1 MKNFWLRMN
10 IRWSGEELSRWG
22 SFQKTLYL
30 LWPLLIYFIVH
41 DAAEILLWAGAG
53 AVFAG
58 KEETAGFLA
67 QNYATVRGVIN
78 GLAIVIGV
86 ASIWQAVKRELAGGE
101 GEGGKS
107 GGNIHGEKAKK
118 AGAKDGMD
126 SGSELTARVT
136 RYCVVAAIAFL
147 SAMGFNLLMNLLGL
161 TGISG
166 SYKETSQA
174 QYGVNFI
181 VGLFLYGAVSPIAE
195 EAVFRGVIYN
205 RMKRCFNYPVA
216 LCVSALLFGCYHGN
230 AVQAVYGTIL
240 GILIAWCYELCGS
253 FAVPVLF
260 HSVANVS
267 MYVMTYYGGLKAM
280 SRPVSVGVTAACL
293 LGAAGFLLYLRKM
306 PGNNGHKAKCL

>member
-10 IRWSGEELSRWG
+10 MRWSGEELSHWG
-22 SFQKTLYL
+22 SFQKTVYL

-58 KEETAGFLA
+58 KEATAGFLA

-78 GLAIVIGV
+78 GLAIVFGV

-107 GGNIHGEKAKK
+107 GGNIHGEKA
-118 AGAKDGMD
+118 GAKDGMD
-126 SGSELTARVT
+126 SGSGLTACVT

-253 FAVPVLF
+253 FFVPVLF
-260 HSVANVS
+260 HGVANVS
-267 MYVMTYYGGLKAM
+267 MYVMTSYGGLENM
-280 SRPVSVGVTAACL
+280 SQPVSVGVTAACL
-293 LGAAGFLLYLRKM
+293 LGAAGFLLYLQRNEE
-306 PGNNGHKAKCL
+306 NNGKLQ